1 MSLELVIGPMFSG
14 KSSYILSVIRK
25 YEAIGYPVLSVT
37 TINDKRYDASGAY
50 IHSHNHEKH
59 PAFAALTLGE
69 LYNYKELETV
79 KLVVIEEAQF
89 FSDLIPF
96 VRKMVEEHGKDVLVV
111 GLDGDAERRPFG
123 SLLNLVPFCDK
134 ITKLNALC
142 KLCGDL
148 TPAPFTHRKIKSE
161 QQVMIGTED
170 LYEALC
176 RKHWLAKNASSS

>member
-1 MSLELVIGPMFSG
+1 MSLELVIGPMFAG
-14 KSSYILSVIRK
+14 KSSYILSVIRR
-25 YEAIGYPVLSVT
+25 YEAIGYPVLTVT
-37 TINDKRYDASGAY
+37 TEKDKRYDASGAY

-59 PAFAALTLGE
+59 PAFAVLTLGE

-96 VRKMVEEHGKDVLVV
+96 VRKMVEERGKDVLVV

-123 SLLNLVPFCDK
+123 SLLSLVPFCDK

-148 TPAPFTHRKIKSE
+148 TPAPFTNRKIKSE
-161 QQVMIGTED
+161 QQVMIGTEE